1 MQKQEVHVKSL
12 LDRILALEQLTV
24 LFQPIVVLDK
34 QSIFGYEGLIRGPSE
49 SLLHRP
55 NVLFAA
61 AAKYERLM
69 DLDFLC
75 RKLIIRQF
83 AKLGLSGQ
91 LFVNINPVTLTD
103 DEFIHG
109 RTLMYLQNHKLDPD
123 RVVVEITETQ
133 PIQDWTVFQQA
144 LQHYRG
150 MGFKVAL
157 DDLGAG
163 HSSLKLW
170 SELNPDFVKIDRHFI
185 EGVDEDQTKRQFI
198 KSIIEIA
205 KSLGCQTITEGIEH
219 KHEYAALRKL
229 GINMA
234 QGFYFS
240 PPKKTPDI
248 TLNQQLFSDRQKR
261 SVYSDKLTVAH
272 LLKEIP
278 TVSPQSSMEEVG
290 EIFRISETLQS
301 VAVVDN
307 DEPLGLVLRNDLMN
321 LLASRYGRDLH
332 GRKPIQEFVLRPT
345 LKFDLHTSL
354 EDASRCLTSAVNHQ
368 TDEFIITDNGH
379 LVGKGTLLDLLSTIT
394 DLQITK
400 ARHANPL
407 TLLPGNV
414 LIQQKLDE
422 FLRNREDFIVAY
434 CDLDHFKA
442 YNDVY
447 SYIRGDDLIQLVG
460 RLLMEIT
467 DPDLDFVGHI
477 GGDDFI
483 VLFRNTDW
491 RERCQQLLQT
501 FESLVPDYYTAKDR
515 QVGGIEASDR
525 YGEKR
530 YFPFVSLSIGILPVA
545 ATQNGLTK
553 EVIAEMASI
562 AKKKA
567 KGYCGNAIY
576 VENTEGEKETGK
588 DSPQDEIAI
597 QSESFIH

>member
-12 LDRILALEQLTV
+12 LDRILALEQLSV
-24 LFQPIVVLDK
+24 LFQPIAVLDK
-34 QSIFGYEGLIRGPSE
+34 QAIFGYEGLIRGPSE

-61 AAKYERLM
+61 AAKYGRLVE
-69 DLDFLC
+69 LDFLC

-83 AKLGLSGQ
+83 AKLALPGH
-91 LFVNINPVTLTD
+91 LFVNINPITLTD

-109 RTLMYLQNHKLDPD
+109 RTLMYLENHQLDPD

-133 PIQDWTVFQQA
+133 PIQDWTVFQHA
-144 LQHYRG
+144 LRHYRG

-185 EGVDEDQTKRQFI
+185 EGVNEDQTKRQFI

-205 KSLGCQTITEGIEH
+205 RSLGCQTITEGIEH

-229 GINMA
+229 GVDMA

-240 PPKKTPDI
+240 PPKKTPDV
-248 TLNQQLFSDRQKR
+248 TLNPQLFSDRQKR
-261 SVYSDKLTVAH
+261 SVYSEKLTIAH
-272 LLKEIP
+272 LLKEVP
-278 TVSPQSSMEEVG
+278 TVSPRSSMEEVG
-290 EIFRISETLQS
+290 EIFQIGETLQS
-301 VAVVDN
+301 VAIVDN
-307 DEPLGLVLRNDLMN
+307 GEPLGLVPRNDLMN

-332 GRKPIQEFVLRPT
+332 GRKPIREFAFRPT

-354 EDASRCLTSAVNHQ
+354 EDVSRCLTSAVNHR
-368 TDEFIITDNGH
+368 TDEFIITDNGR
-379 LVGKGTLLDLLSTIT
+379 LAGKGTLLDLLSTIT
-394 DLQITK
+394 ELQITK

-422 FLRNREDFIVAY
+422 FLRNREDFIAAC

-447 SYIRGDDLIQLVG
+447 GYSRGDELIQLVG
-460 RLLMEIT
+460 RLLTEVA
-467 DPDLDFVGHI
+467 DPELDFVGHL

-483 VLFRNTDW
+483 VLFRSPDW
-491 RERCQQLLQT
+491 RERCRQLLQT
-501 FESLVPDYYTAKDR
+501 VETVVPDYYTAKDR
-515 QVGGIEASDR
+515 QIGGIEISAKF
-525 YGEKR
+525 GKKQ
-530 YFPFVSLSIGILPVA
+530 YFPFVSLSIGILPVTA
-545 ATQNGLTK
+545 GQHGLTK
-553 EVIAEMASI
+553 EAVAELASI
-562 AKKKA
+562 AQRKA
-567 KGYCGNAIY
+567 KEYCGNAMHI
-576 VENTEGEKETGK
+576 ENAEADRNFPPEN
-588 DSPQDEIAI
+588 IAI
-597 QSESFIH
+597 QGKVFAS

>member
-34 QSIFGYEGLIRGPSE
+34 QAIFGYEGLIRGPSE

-61 AAKYERLM
+61 AAKYGRLVE
-69 DLDFLC
+69 LDFLC

-83 AKLGLSGQ
+83 AKLALSGH
-91 LFVNINPVTLTD
+91 LFVNINPITLTD

-133 PIQDWTVFQQA
+133 PIQDWTVFQHA

-219 KHEYAALRKL
+219 KHEYAALRNL
-229 GINMA
+229 GIDMA
-234 QGFYFS
+234 QGFYFA

-248 TLNQQLFSDRQKR
+248 ALNPQLFSDRQKR
-261 SVYSDKLTVAH
+261 NVYSEKLTIAH
-272 LLKEIP
+272 LLKEVP
-278 TVSPQSSMEEVG
+278 TISPQSTMEEVG
-290 EIFRISETLQS
+290 DLFRISETLQS
-301 VAVVDN
+301 VAIVDN
-307 DEPLGLVLRNDLMN
+307 GEPLGLILRNDLMN

-332 GRKPIQEFVLRPT
+332 GRKPIQEFAFRPT

-354 EDASRCLTSAVNHQ
+354 EDVSRCLTSAVNHQ
-368 TDEFIITDNGH
+368 TDEFIITENGR
-379 LVGKGTLLDLLSTIT
+379 LIGKGTLLDLLSTIT

-400 ARHANPL
+400 ARYANPL
-407 TLLPGNV
+407 TLLPGSV

-422 FLRNREDFIVAY
+422 FLRNREDFVVAY
-434 CDLDHFKA
+434 CDIDYFKA

-447 SYIRGDDLIQLVG
+447 GYLRGDDLIQLVG
-460 RLLMEIT
+460 RLMTET
-467 DPDLDFVGHI
+467 ADTDLDFVGHI

-483 VLFRNTDW
+483 VLFRSADW
-491 RERCQQLLQT
+491 KERCRHLLQT
-501 FESLVPDYYTAKDR
+501 FETLVPEHYTAKDR
-515 QVGGIEASDR
+515 QIGGIEACDR

-545 ATQNGLTK
+545 ASQNGLTK
-553 EVIAEMASI
+553 EVIAELASI

-567 KGYCGNAIY
+567 KESCGNAMHI
-576 VENTEGEKETGK
+576 ENLESEERINLTSTLE
-588 DSPQDEIAI
+588 EIAI
-597 QSESFIH
+597 QTKLFMH

>member
-12 LDRILALEQLTV
+12 LDRILALEQLIV
-24 LFQPIVVLDK
+24 MFQPIVVLDK
-34 QSIFGYEGLIRGPSE
+34 QAIFGYEGLIRGPSE

-69 DLDFLC
+69 ELDFLC

-83 AKLGLSGQ
+83 AKLGLSGH
-91 LFVNINPVTLTD
+91 LFININPVTLAD

-109 RTLMYLQNHKLDPD
+109 RTLMYLENHNLDPE

-133 PIQDWTVFQQA
+133 PIQDWTVFQHA

-163 HSSLKLW
+163 HSSLRLW

-185 EGVDEDQTKRQFI
+185 EGIDEDQTKRQFI

-205 KSLGCQTITEGIEH
+205 KSLGCQTITEGVEH
-219 KHEYAALRKL
+219 KREYAALRKL
-229 GINMA
+229 GIDMA
-234 QGFYFS
+234 QGFYFA
-240 PPKKTPDI
+240 PPKKTPDV
-248 TLNQQLFSDRQKR
+248 TLNPQLFSDRQKR
-261 SVYSDKLTVAH
+261 NVYSEKLTIAH
-272 LLKEIP
+272 LLKDVP
-278 TVSPQSSMEEVG
+278 AVSPQSSMEEVG
-290 EIFRISETLQS
+290 DIFRISETLQS
-301 VAVVDN
+301 VAVVD
-307 DEPLGLVLRNDLMN
+307 DGEPLGLVLRSDLMN

-332 GRKPIQEFVLRPT
+332 GRKPIQELASKPT

-354 EDASRCLTSAVNHQ
+354 EDASRCLTNAVNHQ
-368 TDEFIITDNGH
+368 TDEFIITDNGR

-394 DLQITK
+394 DLQITR

-447 SYIRGDDLIQLVG
+447 GYIRGDDLIQLVG
-460 RLLMEIT
+460 RLLTEIA

-483 VLFRNTDW
+483 VMFRNADW

-501 FESLVPDYYTAKDR
+501 FEALAPDYYTAKHR
-515 QVGGIEASDR
+515 QIGGIEASDR

-530 YFPFVSLSIGILPVA
+530 YFPFVSLSIGILPVTA
-545 ATQNGLTK
+545 AQNDLTK
-553 EVIAEMASI
+553 EVIAERASI

-567 KGYCGNAIY
+567 KEYCGNAIH
-576 VENTEGEKETGK
+576 VENIEGEKAADTV
-588 DSPQDEIAI
+588 SPRDEITI
-597 QSESFIH
+597 QRKVFIH

>member
-12 LDRILALEQLTV
+12 LDRILSLEQLTV
-24 LFQPIVVLDK
+24 LFQPIVALDK
-34 QSIFGYEGLIRGPSE
+34 QAIFGYEGLIRGPSE

-61 AAKYERLM
+61 AAKYGRLAE
-69 DLDFLC
+69 LDFLC
-75 RKLIIRQF
+75 RKLIVRQF
-83 AKLGLSGQ
+83 AKLGLAGH
-91 LFVNINPVTLTD
+91 LFININPVTLTD

-109 RTLMYLQNHKLDPD
+109 RTLMYLQNHKLAPE
-123 RVVVEITETQ
+123 RVIVEITETQ
-133 PIQDWTVFQQA
+133 PIQDWTVFQHA

-185 EGVDEDQTKRQFI
+185 DCVDEDQTKRQFI

-229 GINMA
+229 GIDMA
-234 QGFYFS
+234 QGFYFA

-248 TLNQQLFSDRQKR
+248 ALNPQLFSDRQKR
-261 SVYSDKLTVAH
+261 NVYSEKLTIAH
-272 LLKEIP
+272 LLKEVPTIP
-278 TVSPQSSMEEVG
+278 PQATMEEVG
-290 EIFRISETLQS
+290 DLFRISETLQS
-301 VAVVDN
+301 VAIVDN
-307 DEPLGLVLRNDLMN
+307 GDPIGLILRDDLMN

-332 GRKPIQEFVLRPT
+332 GRKPIQEFVFKPT
-345 LKFDLHTSL
+345 FKFDLHTSL

-368 TDEFIITDNGH
+368 TGEFIITDNGR

-400 ARHANPL
+400 ARYANPL

-414 LIQQKLDE
+414 LIQQKVDE
-422 FLRNREDFIVAY
+422 FLRNREDFVVAY
-434 CDLDHFKA
+434 CDIDHFKA

-447 SYIRGDDLIQLVG
+447 GYMRGDDLIQLVG
-460 RLLMEIT
+460 RLLTEVSN
-467 DPDLDFVGHI
+467 PDLDFVGHI

-483 VLFRNTDW
+483 ILFRSADW
-491 RERCQQLLQT
+491 QERCQQLLQT
-501 FESLVPDYYTAKDR
+501 FETLVPEHYTAKDR
-515 QVGGIEASDR
+515 QIGGIEACDR

-530 YFPFVSLSIGILPVA
+530 YFPFVSLSIGIVPITA
-545 ATQNGLTK
+545 AHAELTK
-553 EVIAEMASI
+553 EVIAELASI

-567 KGYCGNAIY
+567 KEFCGNAMH
-576 VENTEGEKETGK
+576 VEYAEGEEVVRLT
-588 DSPQDEIAI
+588 STWEEVSI
-597 QSESFIH
+597 QGRLFIH